1 MKKTKYTVITT
12 RTISQVLNQE
22 IAADNEGQA
31 LVFARAQA
39 KVKSRHWKNISATD
53 YDYGY
58 RVVGPDES

>member
-12 RTISQVLNQE
+12 RTISQVLTQE

-39 KVKSRHWKNISATD
+39 KLKNPPWKNILATD